1 MANLFDSFS
10 IKDLTL
16 RNRVVMPPMCMY
28 CADDK
33 GYPTKWHLVH
43 YTSRAV
49 GGTGLIIL
57 EATAI
62 DPAGRI
68 SGSDLGIW
76 EDSQVDG
83 LGKLVDS
90 VKSYGSKIGIQLN
103 HAGRKC
109 EAKGEKIVAPSPISY
124 DDQSVIP
131 TEMSIEDIN
140 ETINA
145 FAKGAKRARLAG
157 FDAIEIHA
165 AHGYLINQFLSPL
178 TNKRTDDYGGSLE
191 NRTRVL
197 KEVILA
203 VREYWPAEK
212 PLLVRITAEDYMEG
226 GNLAKDLSI
235 VINSVKNYGVD
246 LVDVSTGG
254 VVPVVPKTYPGY
266 QVSHAETIKIQTG
279 LPVIGGG
286 LITEAQMANDL
297 IESNKM
303 DLVYVGREQL
313 RNPYFCLSAARELD
327 MDIDWPIQ
335 YERAKQKHRK

>member
-1 MANLFDSFS
+1 MTNLFDSFS
-10 IKDLTL
+10 IKDMTL
-16 RNRVVMPPMCMY
+16 RNRIVMPPMCMY
-28 CADDK
+28 SADDK

-49 GGTGLIIL
+49 GGVGLIIL
-57 EATAI
+57 EATAV

-68 SGSDLGIW
+68 SGNDLGIW

-83 LGKLVDS
+83 LRQIVDS
-90 VKSYGSKIGIQLN
+90 VKSNGAKICIQLN

-109 EAKGEKIVAPSPISY
+109 EAKGERLVAPSPIAY
-124 DDQSVIP
+124 DDKSSVP
-131 TEMSIEDIN
+131 AEM
-140 ETINA
+140 TISEIKDTVKA

-178 TNKRTDDYGGSLE
+178 TNKRTDEYGGSVG
-191 NRTRVL
+191 NRTRIL
-197 KEVILA
+197 KEVIMA

-226 GNLAKDLSI
+226 GNLAKDLSVI
-235 VINSVKNYGVD
+235 INSVKSYGVD

-266 QVSHAETIKIQTG
+266 QVSHAERIKKETE

-286 LITEAQMANDL
+286 LITEAKLANEL
-297 IESNKM
+297 IENEKM
-303 DLVYVGREQL
+303 DLVYVGRGQL
-313 RNPYFCLSAARELD
+313 RNPYWSLSSAGELD
-327 MDIDWPIQ
+327 YDIEWPVQ
-335 YERAKQKHRK
+335 YERAKQRRKK